1 MARVSELIPLAYANG
16 NKEFGES
23 TRMSKAFLSPLEEV
37 KDKTRDGRTP
47 PAGLAKLVQCQ
58 GVCGRPS
65 VYNLGKVRNVREL
78 GERRDASPRL
88 LAPSPSLDESSP

>member
-23 TRMSKAFLSPLEEV
+23 TRMS
-37 KDKTRDGRTP
+37 TP

-58 GVCGRPS
+58 GVCGRPN

-88 LAPSPSLDESSP
+88 VAPSPFLDESSP